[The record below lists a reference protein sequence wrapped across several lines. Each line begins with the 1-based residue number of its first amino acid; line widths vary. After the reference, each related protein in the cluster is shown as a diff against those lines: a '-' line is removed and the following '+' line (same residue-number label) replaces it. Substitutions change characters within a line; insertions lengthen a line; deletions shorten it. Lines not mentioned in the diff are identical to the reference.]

1 MTGLP
6 KLTPYEAVVIGVS
19 AGGMHALRTIL
30 PSLPEKFPVPV
41 VVVQHRGAESDDF
54 FTQYL
59 DQRCAVQV
67 KEAEEKE
74 AAAPGTV
81 YLAPANYHLLLE
93 DDRTF
98 SLTLENRVRF
108 ARPSID
114 VLFESAADVYGARLI
129 GIVLTGANDDGS
141 RGLAAIKK
149 RGGLAVVQDPATA
162 EVDTMPR
169 AALQAAKVDF
179 VLPLAAIGPFLAN
192 LYKAELSSLPAQT
205 KLIPSECKE

>member
-1 MTGLP
+1 M
-6 KLTPYEAVVIGVS
+6 
-19 AGGMHALRTIL
+19 
-30 PSLPEKFPVPV
+30 PV
-41 VVVQHRGAESDDF
+41 VVVQHRGPEDDGF
-54 FTQYL
+54 FAQYL

-74 AAAPGTV
+74 EAAPGMV

-98 SLTLENRVRF
+98 SLTMESRVRF

-114 VLFESAADVYGARLI
+114 VLFESAADVYGSRLI

-149 RGGLAVVQDPATA
+149 RGGLAIVQDPASA
-162 EVDTMPR
+162 EVATMPR
-169 AALQAAKVDF
+169 AALQAAEVDF
-179 VLPLAAIGPFLAN
+179 VLPLTTIGPFLAN
-192 LYKAELSSLPAQT
+192 L
-205 KLIPSECKE
+205 CKE